1 MNGDFRYEPYPEYKP
16 SGIVWLGDVPA
27 HWEVR
32 RLRNAV
38 DMRVSNVDKHIKD
51 GEMPVRL
58 CNYVDVYKNERI
70 TDGIP
75 FMQATATASEVGR
88 FRLELSDVLI
98 TKDSETWDDIGV
110 PALVDYAASDLIC
123 GYHLAM
129 LRPMN
134 LSLEGGFLLR
144 VLQSS
149 AIGSQFYISARGVTR
164 YGLTHEAIKSVI
176 LPVPPL
182 DEQAAIVSYLD
193 RADDRIHRAIS
204 AKERLIEL
212 LTEQCQAVI
221 HRAVTRGL
229 DPDAPLKDSGV
240 EWLGAVP
247 EHWEVR
253 RLKTLLARPLQNGIF
268 KKKEQFGFGAPL
280 INVAD
285 VYRENFRVEPSLLDR
300 VQISPDEAR
309 RFQVQDGDIFFVRSS
324 LKLEGTGRSA
334 VAVNC
339 SPDTVF
345 ECHLV
350 GARPENRR
358 VNPKFL
364 AFQLNSHTLHH
375 YLISRANMVTM
386 ATVAQDTIASC
397 PLLIPPRSEQ
407 DGIVKWTETQLNQ
420 ITLAIES
427 ANKEITLL
435 HEYRTRLIADVVTG
449 QVDVRGAVVG

>member
-1 MNGDFRYEPYPEYKP
+1 MKSYPAYKP
-16 SGIVWLGDVPA
+16 SGIDWLGDVPC

-32 RLRNAV
+32 RLKNIASLLMGQSPSS
-38 DMRVSNVDKHIKD
+38 DDCSDNPIGPPFLQGCAEFGPIHPDPKQYCKEPPKTAPCNSILMS
-51 GEMPVRL
+51 VRA
-58 CNYVDVYKNERI
+58 
-70 TDGIP
+70 P
-75 FMQATATASEVGR
+75 VGR
-88 FRLELSDVLI
+88 LNMADRSYGIGRGLCSISPYSEYADV
-98 TKDSETWDDIGV
+98 T
-110 PALVDYAASDLIC
+110 Y
-123 GYHLAM
+123 
-129 LRPMN
+129 
-134 LSLEGGFLLR
+134 
-144 VLQSS
+144 
-149 AIGSQFYISARGVTR
+149 TR
-164 YGLTHEAIKSVI
+164 YVLESSGDALTVVSTGSTYDAVSIGDVASHVFP
-176 LPVPPL
+176 LPPL
-182 DEQAAIVSYLD
+182 AEQDAIVRYLD
-193 RADDRIHRAIS
+193 SAGDRIRRAIS
-204 AKERLIEL
+204 VKERLIEL
-212 LTEQCQAVI
+212 LTEQRQAVI

-229 DPDAPLKDSGV
+229 DPTVQLKDSGV
-240 EWLGAVP
+240 EWLGDVP

-268 KKKEQFGFGAPL
+268 KKKDQYGFGVPL

-285 VYRENFRVEPSLLDR
+285 VYRENFRVEPSVLDL

-309 RFQVQDGDIFFVRSS
+309 RFQVHDGDIFFVRSS

-350 GARPENRR
+350 GARPESRR
-358 VNPKFL
+358 VNSKFV

-386 ATVAQDTIASC
+386 ATIAQDTIASC

-407 DGIVKWTETQLNQ
+407 DRIVKWVDTQLNQ
-420 ITLAIES
+420 ITLAIER

-449 QVDVRGAVVG
+449 QMDVRGAVRDEVELPVS

>member
-1 MNGDFRYEPYPEYKP
+1 MENVTLKPYPNHKP
-16 SGIVWLGDVPA
+16 SGVEWLGDIPV

-32 RLRNAV
+32 RLKGSAV
-38 DMRVSNVDKHIKD
+38 LIMGQSPSSDDCSDVPIGPPFLQGCAEFGDEHPEPRQYCKSPPKMAPKGSIL
-51 GEMPVRL
+51 MSVRA
-58 CNYVDVYKNERI
+58 
-70 TDGIP
+70 P
-75 FMQATATASEVGR
+75 VGR
-88 FRLELSDVLI
+88 LNISNREYGIGRGLCSVSPIKGQVHAAFAKYILEASTDALISVSTGSTYDAVSIGDV
-98 TKDSETWDDIGV
+98 
-110 PALVDYAASDLIC
+110 
-123 GYHLAM
+123 
-129 LRPMN
+129 
-134 LSLEGGFLLR
+134 
-144 VLQSS
+144 
-149 AIGSQFYISARGVTR
+149 GS
-164 YGLTHEAIKSVI
+164 HNCP
-176 LPVPPL
+176 LPPFG
-182 DEQAAIVSYLD
+182 EQTAIVCYLD
-193 RADDRIHRAIS
+193 HAADRIRRAIS

-212 LTEQCQAVI
+212 LTEQRQAVI

-229 DPDAPLKDSGV
+229 DPTVQLKDSGV
-240 EWLGAVP
+240 EWLGDVP

-268 KKKEQFGFGAPL
+268 KKKDQYGFGVPL

-285 VYRENFRVEPSLLDR
+285 VYRENFRVEPSVLDL

-309 RFQVQDGDIFFVRSS
+309 RFQVHDGDIFFVRSS

-350 GARPENRR
+350 GARPESRR
-358 VNPKFL
+358 VNSKFV
-364 AFQLNSHTLHH
+364 AFQLNSHTLRH

-386 ATVAQDTIASC
+386 ATIAQDTIASC

-407 DGIVKWTETQLNQ
+407 DRIVKWVDTQLNQ
-420 ITLAIES
+420 ITLAIER

-449 QVDVRGAVVG
+449 QVDVRGAVGDEVELPVS